1 MFWSLFIQTLIMT
14 GPDAG
19 ENKYLYIETYDT
31 RIQCEFHKD
40 DLLSSFEVP
49 EGGAILCLRTDE
61 D

>member
-1 MFWSLFIQTLIMT
+1 MT

-19 ENKYLYIETYDT
+19 ENKYLYIETYES
-31 RIQCEFHKD
+31 RAQCEFHMD